1 MELLVTLQSD
11 SNTPLHKQLYD
22 EIRLAILSGRLPS
35 GQKVPSTR
43 TLSKSLG
50 VSRATVTTAFDFLL
64 SEGYLESFVGSGT
77 YVCREL
83 PDDILAVSEEEAEA
97 IPTGIS
103 QVPTLSTSISE
114 TSSTQSPQKISQ
126 PKRQLS
132 WYGESLQATD
142 WMDFSEEEPE
152 IQFTFGRPDL
162 EHFPL
167 KQWNQLV
174 NQHSKRREF
183 FLLDSPANAQGY
195 EPLQQAIAAYLARS
209 RAFACDPEQIIVV
222 SGSQQAIA
230 LVTRVLVDRGDLVG
244 LEDPG
249 YIGAQRL
256 FLAQGAHV
264 IPIPVDTAGARLD
277 ELKTKYG
284 TADNKLK
291 LVYLTPSHQYPTGV
305 VLSLSRRLDILN
317 WAKKTETLIIE
328 DDYDSEF
335 RYKGRPIPALAGL
348 DSAGSVIYMG
358 TFSKI
363 LLPSLRLGYIVV
375 PHDLVEVFRRAKW
388 LADRHSP
395 LLEQQVLADFINQGH
410 MERHVRRMKRL
421 YEQKRKVI
429 IKELKKNLGK
439 RVTIFG
445 DNAGIHVLVR
455 IESRLNDAQIVERC
469 WKLGVGVSSTRKLY
483 LSEPQHSGE
492 FMLNYGSLTEEEIE
506 SGIAV
511 LAKVIEAKE

>member
-1 MELLVTLQSD
+1 MDLLVTLQPD

-64 SEGYLESFVGSGT
+64 SEGYLESFIGSGT

-97 IPTGIS
+97 IPYESNLDFTP
-103 QVPTLSTSISE
+103 QTQTQ
-114 TSSTQSPQKISQ
+114 SSQSPQSTKSSP

-132 WYGESLQATD
+132 WYGESLQVSD
-142 WMDFSEEEPE
+142 WMDFSNEEPE
-152 IQFTFGRPDL
+152 IQFNFGRPDL

-174 NQHSKRREF
+174 SLHSKKREF

-195 EPLQQAIAAYLARS
+195 EPLQEAIAAYLARS
-209 RAFACDPEQIIVV
+209 RAFVCDPEQIIVV

-244 LEDPG
+244 LEEPG

-256 FLAQGAHV
+256 FLAQGAQL
-264 IPIPVDTAGARLD
+264 IPIPVDTAGARLE

-284 TADNKLK
+284 TSDNKLK

-305 VLSLSRRLDILN
+305 VLSLSRRLDLLS
-317 WAKKTETLIIE
+317 WARKTETLIIE

-348 DSAGSVIYMG
+348 DSGSSVIYMG

-363 LLPSLRLGYIVV
+363 LLPSLRIGYIVV
-375 PHDLVEVFRRAKW
+375 PHDLIEVFRRAKW

-421 YEQKRKVI
+421 YEQKRRVI
-429 IKELKKNLGK
+429 INELKKHLG
-439 RVTIFG
+439 RRATIFG

-455 IESRLNDAQIVERC
+455 IESKLADAEIVERC
-469 WKLGVGVSSTRKLY
+469 WKLGVGISSTRKLY
-483 LSEPQHSGE
+483 FTEPKHAGE

-506 SGIAV
+506 YGIAV
-511 LAKVIEAKE
+511 LAKVVEEP

>member
-1 MELLVTLQSD
+1 MDLLVTLQPD

-22 EIRLAILSGRLPS
+22 EVRLAILSGRLPS

-43 TLSKSLG
+43 SLSKSLG

-83 PDDILAVSEEEAEA
+83 PDDILTVSDNEPAYLVAEN
-97 IPTGIS
+97 
-103 QVPTLSTSISE
+103 
-114 TSSTQSPQKISQ
+114 SQ
-126 PKRQLS
+126 PQSQTSPRRQLS
-132 WYGESLQATD
+132 WYGESLQTTE
-142 WMDFSEEEPE
+142 WLDFSEEEPE

-174 NQHSKRREF
+174 AHHSKKREY
-183 FLLDSPANAQGY
+183 FLLDSPSKAQGF
-195 EPLQQAIAAYLARS
+195 EPLQEAVAGYLAKS
-209 RAFACDPEQIIVV
+209 RAFVCDPQQVIIVN
-222 SGSQQAIA
+222 GSQQAIA

-244 LEDPG
+244 LEEPG

-256 FLAQGAHV
+256 FLAQGAQLV
-264 IPIPVDTAGARLD
+264 AIPVDTAGARLD

-284 TADNKLK
+284 TADNRLK

-305 VLSLSRRLDILN
+305 VLSLSRRLDILS
-317 WAKKTETLIIE
+317 WARKTQTLIIE

-335 RYKGRPIPALAGL
+335 RYRGRPIPALAGL
-348 DSAGSVIYMG
+348 DSGGSVIYMG

-363 LLPSLRLGYIVV
+363 LLPSLRIGYIVV
-375 PHDLVEVFRRAKW
+375 PHDLIEVFRRAKW

-395 LLEQQVLADFINQGH
+395 LLEQQVLADFIAQGH
-410 MERHVRRMKRL
+410 MDRHVRRMKRL
-421 YEQKRKVI
+421 YEQKRRVVI
-429 IKELKKNLGK
+429 SELKRHLG
-439 RVTIFG
+439 RRATIYG

-455 IESRLNDAQIVERC
+455 IESDLPDSEIVERC
-469 WKLGVGVSSTRKLY
+469 GILGVGIASTRKLY
-483 LSEPQHSGE
+483 LTEPKQGE
-492 FMLNYGSLTEEEIE
+492 FMLNYGSLTEEEIKR
-506 SGIAV
+506 GIAV
-511 LAKVIEAKE
+511 LAKVVEVL

>member
-1 MELLVTLQSD
+1 MDLLVTLQSD

-83 PDDILAVSEEEAEA
+83 PDDILTVSDEETET
-97 IPTGIS
+97 IPTS
-103 QVPTLSTSISE
+103 LPKSFD
-114 TSSTQSPQKISQ
+114 SQ

-132 WYGESLQATD
+132 WYGESLQITD

-174 NQHSKRREF
+174 NQHSKKRQF
-183 FLLDSPANAQGY
+183 FLLDSPANAKGY
-195 EPLQQAIAAYLARS
+195 EPLQQAIAAYLAKS
-209 RAFACDPEQIIVV
+209 RAFACGPEQIIIV

-230 LVTRVLVDRGDLVG
+230 LVTRVLVDKGDLVG

-305 VLSLSRRLDILN
+305 VLSLSRRLDLLK

-348 DSAGSVIYMG
+348 DSGNSVIYMG

-363 LLPSLRLGYIVV
+363 LLPSLRIGYIVV

-429 IKELKKNLGK
+429 IRELKKHLGK

-455 IESRLNDAQIVERC
+455 IESRLSDAQIVERC
-469 WKLGVGVSSTRKLY
+469 WKHGVGVSSTRKLY
-483 LSEPQHSGE
+483 LSEPQHNGE

-506 SGIAV
+506 YGIAV
-511 LAKVIEAKE
+511 LAKVVEAKE